1 MEVTKYFYEDE
12 QTLKTLIYNKVRKEN
27 NKLTSQF
34 LVDNTIYDILIPSNL
49 SVPSFVAARKIG
61 EVQSRYFIRKL
72 FRYTKTI
79 SHEEID
85 NLKRVYGVVIR
96 TTPERTVKGE
106 ETNNVWWYPKRFTV
120 LTTDDKKYCIASS
133 FVDGITKFAFVEV
146 IVDTEIETN
155 KRRSLRGV
163 ITKKLV
169 MDDAMGVIHKEFGS
183 IDEFF
188 KNIDKK
194 F

>member
-1 MEVTKYFYEDE
+1 MNVTKHFYEDG
-12 QTLKTLIYNKVRKEN
+12 QTLKTLIYDKVRKEN

-34 LVDNTIYDILIPSNL
+34 LVGNTIYDILIPSNL
-49 SVPSFVAARKIG
+49 SVPSFIAARKIG
-61 EVQSRYFIRKL
+61 EMQSRYSIRKL

-96 TTPERTVKGE
+96 TTPECTVKGR
-106 ETNNVWWYPKRFTV
+106 ETNNVWWYPERFTV
-120 LTTDDKKYCIASS
+120 LTTDDKKYCIAPS
-133 FVDGITKFAFVEV
+133 FVDGITKFTFVEV
-146 IVDTEIETN
+146 IVDAEVEIN

-169 MDDAMGVIHKEFGS
+169 MDDAMDVIRKEFGS
-183 IDEFF
+183 LDEFF
-188 KNIDKK
+188 RNIDKK